1 MFCTVEVEVIDAELI
16 TDTASV
22 KHSHGASASKV
33 KHPKKGRPTTQ
44 PSLEATTDFLAGL
57 PDVSTMP
64 SEKEAEKAAP
74 KPTKTEKNKLE
85 NPSDDTTGNKQVLDA
100 VKDTLTKLMNTDDTA
115 QAAPAN
121 AASLPSAATKDNQPT
136 KASATNTKAT
146 DSLTKDQSKTVPN
159 SQKLSSTNA
168 VKTTPPAVQA
178 TPSTPETSKPA
189 AASAPVVIATVPL
202 MTADG
207 RITID
212 ARLPGVNTT
221 IQTLELTASH
231 AQDLNL
237 TKVKIWLVYTHKC

>member
-1 MFCTVEVEVIDAELI
+1 
-16 TDTASV
+16 
-22 KHSHGASASKV
+22 
-33 KHPKKGRPTTQ
+33 
-44 PSLEATTDFLAGL
+44 
-57 PDVSTMP
+57 MP
-64 SEKEAEKAAP
+64 AEKEAEKAAP

-121 AASLPSAATKDNQPT
+121 AASLPSTATKDNQPT

-146 DSLTKDQSKTVPN
+146 NSPPKDQSKAVPN

-168 VKTTPPAVQA
+168 VKTTPPAAQA
-178 TPSTPETSKPA
+178 TPSTPKKSTP

-231 AQDLNL
+231 AQDFNL
-237 TKVKIWLVYTHKC
+237 TKVKIWLVCML

>member
-1 MFCTVEVEVIDAELI
+1 MFCLVEVEVIDAEII

-22 KHSHGASASKV
+22 KHSNGASASKV

-64 SEKEAEKAAP
+64 AEKEAEKAAP

-115 QAAPAN
+115 QSVPAN
-121 AASLPSAATKDNQPT
+121 AASLPSTATKDNQPT

-146 DSLTKDQSKTVPN
+146 NSPPKDQSKAVPN

-168 VKTTPPAVQA
+168 VKTTPPLVQA
-178 TPSTPETSKPA
+178 TPSTPEKSKPA

-237 TKVKIWLVYTHKC
+237 TKVKIWLVCMH